1 MTAPNFYLLYPV
13 PQSTEE
19 IQADMN
25 AIIYQ
30 PGVPQ
35 ELQDQWTNIQKSPQI
50 QADINQLEA
59 NSDSMANE

>member
-1 MTAPNFYLLYPV
+1 MNSPNFYLPYPV

-25 AIIYQ
+25 AVIYQ

-35 ELQDQWTNIQKSPQI
+35 EIQDEWTNIQKSPQV
-50 QADINQLEA
+50 QADIDQLEA
-59 NSDSMANE
+59 NSDSMVNE